1 MIKKELQLQE
11 VDEYFWTDSK
21 AVLGYIA
28 NDTRAFKIFVANRVH
43 MIQENCNVEQWRYV
57 LSKENPTD
65 GTSRG
70 MNFANI
76 DRWFQGPKFMRKPQS
91 SWETSSVT
99 VLLQTEDPELKK

>member
-28 NDTRAFKIFVANRVH
+28 NDTRAFKTFVANRVH

-57 LSKENPTD
+57 PSKENPTD
-65 GTSRG
+65 GASRG